1 MEVILP
7 KHKSNPIKVIGVGG
21 GGGNAVNYM
30 HSLGIKDVDFAVCN
44 TDVQDLEKSPVE
56 NKIQLGVELTKGL
69 GAGADPE
76 IGAEA
81 AKESIEAIEDFFE
94 KKTEMVFITAGM
106 GGGTGTGAAPIIAK
120 IAKDKGILTV
130 AIVTT
135 PMNNEGPLRERHAKK
150 GLENLIP
157 NVDSILIIDNNKFID
172 IYGGDLS
179 VRESFQKADEVL
191 SNSAKG
197 MAEIITKTFLVN
209 IDLADARKILAN
221 SGKTI
226 MGKSIS
232 SGEERALKS
241 IESAINQPILV
252 NNNIEGATKILLL
265 ITYSSIKEVTN
276 NEQNTIINY
285 IKNVTKEEHPDIIL
299 GLGSD
304 EDLKKDEIS
313 ITIVATGFSENNKL
327 SKKIETTKNKEV
339 IKKIDT
345 KNKEIINLDEGRK

>member
-120 IAKDKGILTV
+120 IAKDKDILTV

-179 VRESFQKADEVL
+179 VRESFQK
-191 SNSAKG
+191 S
-197 MAEIITKTFLVN
+197 
-209 IDLADARKILAN
+209 
-221 SGKTI
+221 
-226 MGKSIS
+226 
-232 SGEERALKS
+232 
-241 IESAINQPILV
+241 
-252 NNNIEGATKILLL
+252 
-265 ITYSSIKEVTN
+265 
-276 NEQNTIINY
+276 
-285 IKNVTKEEHPDIIL
+285 
-299 GLGSD
+299 
-304 EDLKKDEIS
+304 
-313 ITIVATGFSENNKL
+313 
-327 SKKIETTKNKEV
+327 
-339 IKKIDT
+339 
-345 KNKEIINLDEGRK
+345 